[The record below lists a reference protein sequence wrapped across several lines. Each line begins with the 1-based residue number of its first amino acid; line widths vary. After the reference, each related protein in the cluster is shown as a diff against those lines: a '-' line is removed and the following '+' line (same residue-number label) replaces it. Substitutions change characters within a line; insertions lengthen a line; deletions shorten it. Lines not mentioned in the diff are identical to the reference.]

1 MSFDAKAFLRTLTT
15 KPGVYCMY
23 DAQDRVL
30 YVGKARNLK
39 NRVSSYFSGS
49 AKAPRIAQMVSHI
62 ARIEVTVA
70 PSEDQA
76 LMLEHELIKTR
87 KPLYNILFRDD
98 KSYPWLRLGSG
109 EAPRLALHRGRQ
121 RAGETYFGPYPSS
134 GAVKETI
141 ATLQRTFK
149 LRTCRDS
156 DYANRTRPC
165 LLHQIKR
172 CSAPCTGVI
181 SAQEYQLDVQSA
193 IDLLSGR
200 AESVVAGLQLRMEQ
214 AAERLDFEA
223 AADLRDRVVALRRLQ
238 ESRVVTDTKGDF
250 DLVCVQTHHG
260 LTGVAVMPV
269 RGGRSLGAQSH
280 FPRGGGEAEEDE
292 VLRSFVQQHYLERR
306 PPPELVL
313 SQAIGDEEALGR
325 LLGEKLGKPVRV
337 HARTLR
343 GNRRRLQE
351 MTAQSLQAAM
361 VARLAERE
369 TVQGRY
375 LALQERLDLEAIPV
389 RMECFDISHT
399 RGEGTR
405 ASCVVFGASGP
416 EKSQYR
422 RFAVEDIT
430 PGDDYAVIEQAVR
443 RRYGRIA
450 KGEVPLPDVLF
461 IDGGKGQLQSALQTL
476 QSLDMDERVRVVGV
490 SKGPERRAGEEELH
504 LPEQPEPLLLAAD
517 DPALHLI
524 QQIRDEAH
532 RFALAGHR
540 GQRAR
545 TRTRSELEDIPGL
558 GAKRRS
564 ALLRQFGGLAQVRR
578 ASLEDLARVPGISM
592 TLAQRLYDHLHD
604 TD

>member
-1 MSFDAKAFLRTLTT
+1 M
-15 KPGVYCMY
+15 
-23 DAQDRVL
+23 
-30 YVGKARNLK
+30 
-39 NRVSSYFSGS
+39 
-49 AKAPRIAQMVSHI
+49 
-62 ARIEVTVA
+62 
-70 PSEDQA
+70 
-76 LMLEHELIKTR
+76 
-87 KPLYNILFRDD
+87 
-98 KSYPWLRLGSG
+98 
-109 EAPRLALHRGRQ
+109 
-121 RAGETYFGPYPSS
+121 
-134 GAVKETI
+134 
-141 ATLQRTFK
+141 
-149 LRTCRDS
+149 
-156 DYANRTRPC
+156 
-165 LLHQIKR
+165 
-172 CSAPCTGVI
+172 
-181 SAQEYQLDVQSA
+181 
-193 IDLLSGR
+193 
-200 AESVVAGLQLRMEQ
+200 
-214 AAERLDFEA
+214 
-223 AADLRDRVVALRRLQ
+223 
-238 ESRVVTDTKGDF
+238 
-250 DLVCVQTHHG
+250 
-260 LTGVAVMPV
+260 
-269 RGGRSLGAQSH
+269 
-280 FPRGGGEAEEDE
+280 
-292 VLRSFVQQHYLERR
+292 QQHYLERR

-430 PGDDYAVIEQAVR
+430 PGDDYAAIEQAVR

-461 IDGGKGQLQSALQTL
+461 IDGGKGQLQSALQAL

-564 ALLRQFGGLAQVRR
+564 ALLGQFGGLAQVRR